1 MEPNE
6 FNDRDGRRRE
16 QAAAVISVGLGRGFQ
31 ATIAAAITASVTA
44 TGLWAVGVV
53 RAGNLEDSLVTLLFV
68 GIGMMLGLIV
78 VGGIAAAAGQGMW
91 SRRGRR

>member
-16 QAAAVISVGLGRGFQ
+16 QAAAVISVGLGRGVQ
-31 ATIAAAITASVTA
+31 ATIAAAITAS
-44 TGLWAVGVV
+44 V

-78 VGGIAAAAGQGMW
+78 VGGIAAAAGQGMR

>member
-1 MEPNE
+1 M
-6 FNDRDGRRRE
+6 
-16 QAAAVISVGLGRGFQ
+16 
-31 ATIAAAITASVTA
+31 
-44 TGLWAVGVV
+44 GVV

>member
-16 QAAAVISVGLGRGFQ
+16 QAAAVISVGLGRGVQ
-31 ATIAAAITASVTA
+31 
-44 TGLWAVGVV
+44 
-53 RAGNLEDSLVTLLFV
+53 
-68 GIGMMLGLIV
+68 MLGLIV

>member
-1 MEPNE
+1 MIWHLV
-6 FNDRDGRRRE
+6 DHTTR
-16 QAAAVISVGLGRGFQ
+16 
-31 ATIAAAITASVTA
+31 
-44 TGLWAVGVV
+44 AVGVV

-78 VGGIAAAAGQGMW
+78 VGGIAAAAGQGMR